1 MTTSTEQ
8 ILDAL
13 RASLKETER
22 LRRTNKALTEA
33 AHEPIAI
40 VGMACR
46 LPGGVRGP
54 EDLWRLVADGTD
66 AIGPLPAD
74 RGWDIDALYDP
85 DPDKPGTFYVDR
97 GGFIDDVAG
106 FDADFFGISP
116 REALAMDPQQR
127 LLLETSWEALERA
140 GVDPHTLAGTK
151 SGVFV
156 GAAFQGYGGGG
167 HQPLP
172 DGLEGYLLT
181 GTITS
186 VASGRVA
193 YTLGLEGPALTVET
207 ACSSSAVA
215 LHLACRSL
223 RQGECGLALAGGVSV
238 LSTPWSFIEFSRQGG
253 LARDGRCKAF
263 SAAADGIG
271 WADGVGVL
279 VLERLSDA
287 QRLGHRVLAVI
298 RGSAASQDGA
308 SNGLA
313 APSGPA
319 QQRVIQ
325 EALTDAGLTPADVD
339 AVEAHGTGTTLG
351 DPIEAH
357 ALLATYGRHRSG
369 EEPLWLGSLKS
380 NIGHSQTA
388 SGVVGVIK
396 SVLALE
402 HGVLPKTLHVDE
414 VSPHVDWSAGAVR
427 PLVEARTWPETGR
440 PRRIG
445 VSSFGVSGTN
455 VHLLLEQ
462 APEPAAS
469 EPETP
474 DVPRPFTTAT
484 PAPWVLSGHGAS
496 ALAAQAGRLADLAET
511 GTTDIAAIG
520 RALTGRSTFPDRA
533 VVFGASTRER
543 VTALR
548 ELASAST
555 DPANCAIGSASLRD
569 VVFVFPGQGAQWV
582 GMGRELLASSA
593 VFAAS
598 IAECEA
604 ALAPY
609 VDWSLSE
616 VLDQGIGLDQV
627 DVVQPVLWAVMVS
640 LAALWRSV
648 GVEPAAVVGHSQGEI
663 AAACVAGALSLED
676 GARVVALRSKAIR
689 RLAGTGGM
697 VSVFAGA
704 ERVESLLVEG
714 VGIAAVN
721 GPASVVVS
729 GEAGALDVFMAAC
742 AEAGVEA
749 RRVAVDYASHSVM
762 VEALEGEITESLA
775 GVTSLA
781 PGVPMLSTYSGEW
794 VKAGDLDAGY
804 WYSNLRHRVRL
815 AEAVVELASAEHE
828 LFVEVSPHPVLTTAV
843 QDCLDERGGG
853 VALGTLRRDQGGPER
868 FLDSLGQA
876 YVHGAQVD
884 WAALYTG
891 TDVERVDLPTY
902 AFQRRRYWLEG
913 SGRGP
918 ADAAGLGLAPVGH
931 PLLAAATSLAD
942 DDGLVLTGRLSTRA
956 QPWLADHAVAGTV
969 LLPGTA
975 FVELAFQAGDL
986 TGCDLLDELTL
997 HTPLTIPDQGAVR
1010 VQVRVAAP
1018 EPATGARALTIHACP
1033 DVIDGD
1039 AEQEAQGEWTLH
1051 ATGVLTTG
1059 EPVAVSRVADADQW
1073 LSADA
1078 DQWPP
1083 AGAVPLDVDDL
1094 YPRLDRAG
1102 YGYGPAF
1109 RGLRAAWRAGDEIYA
1124 EAALPDGH
1132 SDQAARYGLHPAL
1145 LDAAL
1150 HAAGFAGFLETD
1162 SGDSGPRLPF
1172 SWSGVT
1178 LSAVGAK
1185 ALRIRLARTGD
1196 DTVAVTL
1203 TDPAGGPVAA
1213 VDALVLRPVSGTAR
1227 STAADGLHRV
1237 AWTPVELPADAPTAH
1252 WAVLGDDP
1260 LGIAPALD
1268 LPRLADRDA
1277 LAALDPAPPVVLTSW
1292 PVPDGP
1298 PPQAARAL
1306 LARALGDIQDWLADD
1321 RLTGTRLVV
1330 VTRDACPA
1338 DDWQDTDPVTS
1349 ALTGLLSTAQ
1359 SEHPDRLVLVDTDGH
1374 PGSWQALPGFVATE
1388 EPRGALRRGEARV
1401 PRLAPAA
1408 TAAPLP
1414 VPADAPLF
1422 VPARAPLSVP
1432 DGTPAWRLAVDTP
1445 GTLDHLALVPWP
1457 TATAPLAEG
1466 QVRIAVRACGVN
1478 FRDLLITLG
1487 MYPGQA
1493 LLGSE
1498 GAGRIVEV
1506 GPGVTDLTVGD
1517 RVTGMLFGGFG
1528 PLAVTDA
1535 LKVTRVPDSWTWE
1548 KAATV
1553 PVAFTTAWY
1562 ALVDLAALA
1571 PGEKVLVHAAAGG
1584 VGMAAVQIARHLG
1597 AEVYATAGPA
1607 KWDTLRALGL
1617 DDDHIASSRDTGF
1630 ASVFPRMDV
1639 VLNSLAGE
1647 FVDASLS
1654 LLGEDGRFVEMGKTD
1669 LRDGSRLGVRYR
1681 AFETG
1686 ESGDERV
1693 HEILDQVVTLID
1705 DGTLRPLPHRTW
1717 DVRRAPDALRHI
1729 QQARHVGKV
1738 VLTVPRAL
1746 DIEGTVLVTGATGTL
1761 GALVARHLVAEHGV
1775 RHLLLT
1781 SRSGTDA
1788 PGAADL
1794 LADLAPAGA
1803 EATLTACDTADRE
1816 ALRAL
1821 LGSVPADRPLTAVVH
1836 TAGVLDDGVLSALDP
1851 DRLDTV
1857 LRPKADAAWHLHEL
1871 TARQDLAAFVLFS
1884 SAAGVFGN
1892 AGQGNYAAANTFTDA
1907 LAQHRRAL
1915 GLPATSLAWGLWE
1928 ERTGLTGHL
1937 EAGDVGRMRRTGVT
1951 ALDSARGLALFDA
1964 ALTAVQPLLVPIAL
1978 DRAALRRQARS
1989 GSLPA
1994 LLRGLVRTA
2003 PARRTAADTAAPADA
2018 GHTLAQ
2024 RLAGTTPGEADRV
2037 LADLVRGHAAT
2048 VLGHESATAVD
2059 LDRAFRDL
2067 GFDSLTAVELRNR
2080 LSTATGLRLPA
2091 TLVFDHP
2098 TPQRLASH
2106 LRETLLGDVTAV
2118 PDKAVAATGP
2128 GRESGEPLAIVA
2140 MSCRFPGGV
2149 ASPEDLW
2156 QLLADGGDAIGGFPD
2171 DRGWDLTGLYHPDP
2185 DHPGTCYTRH
2195 GGFLRDVAEFD
2206 SSLFGISPREALA
2219 MDPQQRLLLEVTWEA
2234 FERAGITPSSV
2245 RGEQVGVYVGTGPST
2260 YGGPLDNAPDGLEGH
2275 LMTGNAT
2282 SVASGRLAFTFG
2294 LEGPAVTID
2303 TACSASLVALHMA
2316 VGALRSGEVSMALA
2330 GGAAVMSTPGGLM
2343 AFSRQRGLAADGRSK
2358 AFSAAA
2364 DGMGMAEGVGMLLVE
2379 RLSDA
2384 RRRGHPVLAVV
2395 RGSAVNQ
2402 DGASNGLTAP
2412 NGPSQ
2417 QRVIRAAL
2425 ADAGLTPGDVD
2436 AVEAHGTGTPL
2447 GDPIEAQAL
2456 LATYGDRGADQ
2467 VPALIGSVK
2476 SNIGHTQAAAGVAG
2490 VMKMVLALRA
2500 GRLPRTLH
2508 VDEPSA
2514 HVDWSAGSVELLT
2527 EARAWPEGDRVR
2539 RAAVSSFGISGTNA
2553 HVILEQAPDGEQ
2565 APDDEPAPAAPAAA
2579 PVVDLGGLVPW
2590 VVSGRG
2596 TSALAGQAGRLA
2608 GFATADVDIDVVA
2621 AGLVTAREVFGH
2633 RAVLM
2638 GRDAT
2643 ELTTAAQALAD
2654 GAESQGAVTGEA
2666 VAGGRVVF
2674 VFPGQGPQWAG
2685 MGREL
2690 LVSSPVF
2697 ADSIAQC
2704 ETALAPYVDWSLTD
2718 VLAGDGGEL
2727 ERADVVQPVLWAVM
2741 VSLAAVW
2748 RAAGVEPAAVLGH
2761 SQGEMA
2767 AACVS
2772 GALSLEDGARVVA
2785 LRAKPIMRLA
2795 GTGGLLLVF
2804 APLDRVEPL
2813 FTEGIGIAAVNGPRS
2828 VVVSGSEAALGEFLT
2843 VCTAA
2848 GLRARRVAI
2857 DYASHSP
2864 MVEEVEAEIM
2874 EALSGLTSQAPEVP
2888 MLSTYTGEWVRA
2900 GDLDAAYW
2908 YGNLR
2913 HRVRLAETIGELADT
2928 GHEMFIEVSPHPVLT
2943 PAVQD
2948 CLDERGG
2955 GVVLGTLRRDQGG
2968 SERLLRSL
2976 AEAFVHGA
2984 PVDWPTLLPA
2994 GPATP
2999 VDLPTYA
3006 FQRSRYWLE
3015 STRPRPEAADWR
3027 YRVTWQ
3033 RAAEPRGLFQ
3043 GRLLVIAPPAEVT
3056 GQAGELAALLTDS
3069 GAEVVWRETATDDV
3083 PSSYA
3088 ELLREAGPV
3097 AGVLSLLALDTVPGE
3112 TDGVPRGLAATL
3124 ALARALAAERPG
3136 TRLWLATSGAVCT
3149 GPGDECPGDPAQ
3161 AQVWA
3166 LGRVFGLEHPES
3178 WGGLVDLPQTPD
3190 ATTGR
3195 HLAAVLAGGL
3205 GDEDQL
3211 ALRGNGVHVRRL
3223 ARASRPAT
3231 DTATATGTAVATV
3244 GWRPHGTVL
3253 ITGGTGGIGGQVARR
3268 LAREGAGRLVLT
3280 SRRGLDAP
3288 GARELAGE
3296 LVELGVEV
3304 VVEACDA
3311 ADREALEALVDRVEK
3326 EGDPITAVFHAAG
3339 LIDTVPFDLTEP
3351 SHLAAAHRAKGL
3363 GLLNLE
3369 EVLGDRLEALVLF
3382 SSGSTV
3388 WGSAGSA
3395 AYGAANAFL
3404 DAFAEHRRRT
3414 TGLPVTSIAWGLWG
3428 EVGMGRGEPTAE
3440 LIRRGVRPMEPER
3453 AVTLML
3459 EAVAAGETTL
3469 TAADFDWPAFLPLF
3483 TARRPSPLLNGLAE
3497 QLGTRDGVGISEP
3510 DRHTDTAGDRLRERL
3525 AAQTAT
3531 ERRATVLSLVRDHA
3545 AAALGHADA
3554 DSVAPGT
3561 AFKELGFDSLT
3572 AVDLRNRLVRATG
3585 LALPSTLVF
3594 DHPNAGALADLL
3606 LPDLV
3611 DGETDPWRDVLADL
3625 DRLEAS
3631 VVSATAPTAEARD
3644 ALGNRLRTLVAQL
3657 GGGGPRT
3664 DDGADVSEATT
3675 ADELLALIEDE
3686 FGTG

>member
-22 LRRTNKALTEA
+22 LRRANKALTEA

-54 EDLWRLVADGTD
+54 EDLWRLVADGAD

-97 GGFIDDVAG
+97 GGFIDDVAD

-140 GVDPHTLAGTK
+140 GIDPHTLSGTT

-238 LSTPWSFIEFSRQGG
+238 LTTPWSFVEFSRQGG

-263 SAAADGIG
+263 SADADGIG

-298 RGSAASQDGA
+298 RGSAAGQDGA

-313 APSGPA
+313 APNGPA

-325 EALTDAGLTPADVD
+325 DALADAGLTPADVD

-357 ALLATYGRHRSG
+357 ALLATYGQHRAG
-369 EEPLWLGSLKS
+369 GEPLWLGSLKS

-402 HGVLPKTLHVDE
+402 HGVLPKSLHVDE
-414 VSPHVDWSAGAVR
+414 PSPHVDWSAGAVR
-427 PLVEARTWPETGR
+427 PLAEARTWPRTGR

-462 APEPAAS
+462 APEPAAP
-469 EPETP
+469 EPRTA
-474 DVPRPFTTAT
+474 DPRPLDTAV
-484 PAPWVLSGHGAS
+484 PAPWVLSGHGAP
-496 ALAAQAGRLADLAET
+496 ALAAQAGRLADFAESGAAGLA
-511 GTTDIAAIG
+511 AVG
-520 RALTGRSTFPDRA
+520 RALTARSTFPDRA
-533 VVFGASTRER
+533 VVFGAGVRER

-548 ELASAST
+548 EIAAGST
-555 DPANCAIGSASLRD
+555 DPADCAVATASPREA
-569 VVFVFPGQGAQWV
+569 VFVFPGQGAQWA
-582 GMGRELLASSA
+582 GMGRELLATSP

-609 VDWSLSE
+609 VAWSLTD
-616 VLDQGIGLDQV
+616 VLDQGADLEHV
-627 DVVQPVLWAVMVS
+627 DVVQPALWAVMVS
-640 LAALWRSV
+640 LAALWRSA

-663 AAACVAGALSLED
+663 AAACVAGALSLEE
-676 GARVVALRSKAIR
+676 GARVVALRSKAIT

-697 VSVFAGA
+697 VSVSADA
-704 ERVESLLVEG
+704 ERVEPLLAEG
-714 VGIAAVN
+714 LGIAAAN
-721 GPASVVVS
+721 GPRSVVVS
-729 GEAGALDVFMAAC
+729 GEAVALDGFLAAC

-749 RRVAVDYASHSVM
+749 RKVAVDYASHSAM
-762 VEALEGEITESLA
+762 VEALEEEITGALA
-775 GVTSLA
+775 GLTSRA
-781 PGVPMLSTYSGEW
+781 PAVPMLSTYTGTW
-794 VKAGDLDAGY
+794 VEAGDLDARY
-804 WYSNLRHRVRL
+804 WYGNLRHRVRL
-815 AEAVVELASAEHE
+815 ADAVGELASAGHE
-828 LFVEVSPHPVLTTAV
+828 LFVEVSPHPVLATVV
-843 QDCLDERGGG
+843 QDFLDEYAAG
-853 VALGTLRRDQGGPER
+853 VALGTLRRDHGGAER
-868 FLDSLGQA
+868 FLRSLGQA

-884 WAALYTG
+884 WAALYAD
-891 TDVERVDLPTY
+891 TDAEPVELPTY

-913 SGRGP
+913 SAQGP
-918 ADAAGLGLAPVGH
+918 ADAAGLGLAAVGH

-942 DDGLVLTGRLSTRA
+942 DEALVLTGRLSTRA
-956 QPWLADHAVAGTV
+956 QPWLADHAVTGAV

-975 FVELAFQAGDL
+975 FVELAFRAGDL
-986 TGCDLLDELTL
+986 TGCDLVDELTL
-997 HTPLTIPDQGAVR
+997 HTPLTVPDRGAVR

-1018 EPATGARALTIHACP
+1018 DPATGARALTVHARP
-1033 DVIDGD
+1033 EAADGD
-1039 AEQEAQGEWTLH
+1039 AEQETQGEWTLH
-1051 ATGVLTTG
+1051 ATGTLTTG
-1059 EPVAVSRVADADQW
+1059 APAPAPAPDTGR
-1073 LSADA
+1073 
-1078 DQWPP
+1078 WPP

-1094 YPRLDRAG
+1094 YPRLARAG

-1109 RGLRAAWRAGDEIYA
+1109 RGLRAAWRDGDEIYA

-1132 SDQAARYGLHPAL
+1132 DDQASRYGIHPAL

-1150 HAAGFAGFLETD
+1150 HAAGFAGFLEADGAADAGNTA
-1162 SGDSGPRLPF
+1162 PRLPF

-1185 ALRIRLARTGD
+1185 ALRIRLTRTGE
-1196 DTVAVTL
+1196 DTVAVTF

-1213 VDALVLRPVSGTAR
+1213 VDALVLRPASTPAP

-1237 AWTPVELPADAPTAH
+1237 AWTPVELPAAAPAAH

-1260 LGIAPALD
+1260 LGIAPALH
-1268 LPRLADRDA
+1268 LPRHADRDA
-1277 LAALDPAPPVVLTSW
+1277 LAALEPAPSGVLTSW
-1292 PVPDGP
+1292 AVPDGP
-1298 PPQAARAL
+1298 PPQAARTL
-1306 LARALGDIQDWLADD
+1306 LARALDDVQRWLADD
-1321 RLTGTRLVV
+1321 RLAGARLVV
-1330 VTRDACPA
+1330 VTRNACPA
-1338 DDWQDTDPVTS
+1338 DDWQDCDPVAS

-1374 PGSWQALPGFVATE
+1374 PASWRALPGFVATG

-1408 TAAPLP
+1408 DDAPLP
-1414 VPADAPLF
+1414 LPADA
-1422 VPARAPLSVP
+1422 
-1432 DGTPAWRLAVDTP
+1432 PAWRLAVDTP

-1457 TATAPLAEG
+1457 AATAPLTRG

-1487 MYPGQA
+1487 MYPGEA

-1506 GPGVTDLTVGD
+1506 GPGVTDLAVGD
-1517 RVTGMLFGGFG
+1517 RVTGMLVGGFG
-1528 PLAVTDA
+1528 PLAVTDR
-1535 LKVTRVPDSWTWE
+1535 LKVTRVPESWTWE
-1548 KAATV
+1548 RAASV

-1562 ALVDLAALA
+1562 ALDDLAALA

-1597 AEVYATAGPA
+1597 AEVYATASPA
-1607 KWDTLRALGL
+1607 KWDALRELGL
-1617 DDDHIASSRDTGF
+1617 DDEHIASSRDTEF
-1630 ASVFPRMDV
+1630 ASAFPGMDV
-1639 VLNSLAGE
+1639 VLNSLTGE

-1654 LLGEDGRFVEMGKTD
+1654 LLGEGGRFVEMGKTD
-1669 LRDGSRLGVRYR
+1669 IRDGGRPGVRYR

-1686 ESGDERV
+1686 ESGDERLR
-1693 HEILDQVVTLID
+1693 EILDDVVALIE
-1705 DGTLRPLPHRTW
+1705 DGALRPPPHRTW
-1717 DVRRAPDALRHI
+1717 DVRRAPEALRHI
-1729 QQARHVGKV
+1729 QRARHVGKV
-1738 VLTVPRAL
+1738 VLSVPSAL
-1746 DIEGTVLVTGATGTL
+1746 DPEGTVLVTGATGTL
-1761 GALVARHLVAEHGV
+1761 GALVTRHLVAEHGV
-1775 RHLLLT
+1775 RRLILA
-1781 SRSGTDA
+1781 SRSGADA
-1788 PGAADL
+1788 PGAGDL
-1794 LADLAPAGA
+1794 LADLAAAGA
-1803 EATLTACDTADRE
+1803 EATLTACDTADRD

-1821 LGSVPADRPLTAVVH
+1821 LDSVPADRPLTAIVH
-1836 TAGVLDDGVLSALDP
+1836 TAGALDDGVLSALGP
-1851 DRLDTV
+1851 DRFDTV

-1871 TARQDLAAFVLFS
+1871 TAHQDLAAFVLFS

-1892 AGQGNYAAANTFTDA
+1892 AGQGNYAAANAFTDA

-1928 ERTGLTGHL
+1928 ERTGLTGSL
-1937 EAGDVGRMRRTGVT
+1937 DAGDVGRMRRTGVT

-1964 ALTAVQPLLVPIAL
+1964 ALSAAQPLLVPIAL
-1978 DRAALRRQARS
+1978 DRSGLRRQARS

-1994 LLRGLVRTA
+1994 LLRTLVRTA
-2003 PARRTAADTAAPADA
+2003 PARRTAAAAAAPDDA
-2018 GHTLAQ
+2018 GHALAH
-2024 RLAGTTPGEADRV
+2024 RLAAATPEEADRV
-2037 LADLVRGHAAT
+2037 LTDLVRGHAAT
-2048 VLGHESATAVD
+2048 VLGHEAATAVD

-2080 LSTATGLRLPA
+2080 LSAATGLRLPA

-2098 TPQRLASH
+2098 TPQRLAAH
-2106 LRETLLGDVTAV
+2106 LRETLLGGVTA
-2118 PDKAVAATGP
+2118 PTDSAFTQTRQS
-2128 GRESGEPLAIVA
+2128 REDDEPLAVVA

-2156 QLLADGGDAIGGFPD
+2156 RLLADGGDAVGGFPE
-2171 DRGWDLTGLYHPDP
+2171 DRGWDLTALYHPDP
-2185 DHPGTCYTRH
+2185 DHPGTCYSRH
-2195 GGFLRDVAEFD
+2195 GGFLHDAAEFD
-2206 SSLFGISPREALA
+2206 AALFGISPREALA

-2234 FERAGITPSSV
+2234 FERAGIVPSSV
-2245 RGEQVGVYVGTGPST
+2245 RGERVGVYVGAGPST
-2260 YGGPLDNAPDGLEGH
+2260 YGGALEDAPDGLEGH

-2282 SVASGRLAFTFG
+2282 SVASGRLAFAFG
-2294 LEGPAVTID
+2294 LEGPAVTVD
-2303 TACSASLVALHMA
+2303 TACSSSLVALHMA
-2316 VGALRSGEVSMALA
+2316 VGALRCGEVSMALA
-2330 GGAAVMSTPGGLM
+2330 GGVSVMSTPGGLM

-2358 AFSAAA
+2358 AFSADA

-2384 RRRGHPVLAVV
+2384 RRRGHPVLAVI
-2395 RGSAVNQ
+2395 RGSAINQ

-2425 ADAGLTPGDVD
+2425 ADAGLTAADVD

-2447 GDPIEAQAL
+2447 GDPIEAQAI
-2456 LATYGDRGADQ
+2456 LATYGDRGADRA
-2467 VPALIGSVK
+2467 PALIGSVK

-2490 VMKMVLALRA
+2490 VMKMVMALRH
-2500 GRLPRTLH
+2500 GLLPRTLH
-2508 VDEPSA
+2508 ADEPSA
-2514 HVDWSAGSVELLT
+2514 HVDWSAGSARLLT
-2527 EARAWPEGDRVR
+2527 QARPWPAEGRVR
-2539 RAAVSSFGISGTNA
+2539 RAGVSSFGISGTNA
-2553 HVILEQAPDGEQ
+2553 HVILEQAPDE
-2565 APDDEPAPAAPAAA
+2565 EPAAGAPVP
-2579 PVVDLGGLVPW
+2579 PVVDLGGLLPW
-2590 VVSGRG
+2590 VVSARG
-2596 TSALAGQAGRLA
+2596 TAAVAGQATRLA
-2608 GFATADVDIDVVA
+2608 AFAGSEPDAAAVA
-2621 AGLVTAREVFGH
+2621 AGLVAGREVFAS
-2633 RAVLM
+2633 RAVLT
-2638 GRDAT
+2638 GRSVT
-2643 ELTTAAQALAD
+2643 ELAAAARALAD
-2654 GAESQGAVTGEA
+2654 GTEAPGLVTGEA
-2666 VAGGRVVF
+2666 AGGDRVVF

-2690 LVSSPVF
+2690 LTSSTVF
-2697 ADSIAQC
+2697 AESIATC

-2718 VLAGDGGEL
+2718 VLAGDDAVW
-2727 ERADVVQPVLWAVM
+2727 ERSDVVQPVLWAVM

-2785 LRAKPIMRLA
+2785 LRSKPIMRLA

-2804 APLDRVEPL
+2804 AHLDRVEPL
-2813 FTEGIGIAAVNGPRS
+2813 FIEGIGVAAVNGPRS
-2828 VVVSGSEAALGEFLT
+2828 VVVSGSEEALAAFLA
-2843 VCTAA
+2843 VCTDA

-2864 MVEEVEAEIM
+2864 MVEDIEAEIL
-2874 EALSGLTSQAPEVP
+2874 EALAGVTSRAPEVP
-2888 MLSTYTGEWVRA
+2888 MLSTSTGEWVEA

-2913 HRVRLAETIGELADT
+2913 HRVRLAEAVGELADA
-2928 GHEMFIEVSPHPVLT
+2928 GHRLFVEVSPHPVLT

-2968 SERLLRSL
+2968 PERLLTSL
-2976 AEAFVHGA
+2976 ADAFVHGA
-2984 PVDWPTLLPA
+2984 PVDWRTLLPA
-2994 GPATP
+2994 APAAR

-3006 FQRSRYWLE
+3006 FQRRRYWLE
-3015 STRPRPEAADWR
+3015 TASSRPGTTDWR
-3027 YRVTWQ
+3027 HRVTWQ
-3033 RAAEPRGLFQ
+3033 AAPEPRGWFQ
-3043 GRLLVIAPPAEVT
+3043 GRLLVIAPPAEAA
-3056 GQAGELAALLTDS
+3056 GQAGELAALLADT
-3069 GAEVVWRETATDDV
+3069 GAEVVWRETATADAS

-3097 AGVLSLLALDTVPGE
+3097 AAVLSLLALDTAPGAN
-3112 TDGVPRGLAATL
+3112 DGVPRGLAATL
-3124 ALARALAAERPG
+3124 ALMRALAAGPSA
-3136 TRLWLATSGAVCT
+3136 TRLWVATSAALCT
-3149 GPGDECPGDPAQ
+3149 GPGDESPGDPAQ

-3166 LGRVFGLEHPES
+3166 LGRVFGLEHPDS
-3178 WGGLVDLPQTPD
+3178 WGGLVDLPATPD
-3190 ATTGR
+3190 ATAGR
-3195 HLAAVLAGGL
+3195 RLAAVLAGGL
-3205 GDEDQL
+3205 ADEDQL
-3211 ALRGNGVHVRRL
+3211 ALRAGGVVVRRL
-3223 ARASRPAT
+3223 VRAARP
-3231 DTATATGTAVATV
+3231 VAAQS

-3253 ITGGTGGIGGQVARR
+3253 ITGGTGGIGGLVARR
-3268 LAREGAGRLVLT
+3268 LAREGAERLVLT
-3280 SRRGLDAP
+3280 SRRGPAAP
-3288 GARELAGE
+3288 GARELVAE
-3296 LVELGVEV
+3296 LAESGVEV

-3339 LIDTVPFDLTEP
+3339 VIDTVPVDVTEP
-3351 SHLAAAHRAKGL
+3351 FHLATAHRAKGL
-3363 GLLNLE
+3363 GLLHLE

-3382 SSGSTV
+3382 SSGATV

-3428 EVGMGRGEPTAE
+3428 GVGMGQGAPTEE
-3440 LIRRGVRPMEPER
+3440 LLRRGLRPMDPER

-3459 EAVAAGETTL
+3459 ETVAAGETTS
-3469 TAADFDWPAFLPLF
+3469 TVADFDRPAFLELF
-3483 TARRPSPLLNGLAE
+3483 TARRPSPLLSGLADHSGAPDA
-3497 QLGTRDGVGISEP
+3497 LDAPEP
-3510 DRHTDTAGDRLRERL
+3510 GRPADAPGARLRERL
-3525 AAQTAT
+3525 TAQTAA
-3531 ERRATVLSLVRDHA
+3531 ERRTTVLSLVRDHA

-3554 DSVAPGT
+3554 DSVHPGT

-3585 LALPSTLVF
+3585 LTLPSTLVF

-3611 DGETDPWRDVLADL
+3611 DDETDPWRDALADL

-3631 VVSATAPTAEARD
+3631 VVSATAPTAEART
-3644 ALGNRLRTLVAQL
+3644 ALGNRLRTLVAHL
-3657 GGGGPRT
+3657 DGGGPHT
-3664 DDGADVSEATT
+3664 DGGGDVAEATT